1 MNMSRLG
8 PHRANAFRRYS
19 DFHRRTSCEHRGF
32 LANFGDTDQAH
43 HKRCQ
48 ESGGIRGSDQEC
60 SRGAQHSLGCLC
72 GRMACQRHRHRVN
85 VFFLDSLWNRRIS
98 DLSGIVGLAIS
109 LALQN
114 TLTNII
120 SGILILSDGV
130 LRLHDSVEYSGVR
143 GRVVKIGLRATW
155 VKTDSG
161 DIAIISNNYLANGP
175 LVNFTARERLERK
188 LRL

>member
-1 MNMSRLG
+1 VADIGTIIFIAQVASVIAGSWLIAELLIRLI
-8 PHRANAFRRYS
+8 
-19 DFHRRTSCEHRGF
+19 T
-32 LANFGDTDQAH
+32 
-43 HKRCQ
+43 
-48 ESGGIRGSDQEC
+48 
-60 SRGAQHSLGCLC
+60 RGAKRAGASADLIRSVREALSILWIIFVAVGLVSVT
-72 GRMACQRHRHRVN
+72 GIGSI
-85 VFFLDSLWNRRIS
+85 FSFLT
-98 DLSGIVGLAIS
+98 LSGIAGLAIS

-130 LRLHDSVEYSGVR
+130 LRLHDSIEYSGVK

-175 LVNFTARERLERK
+175 LVNFTASERLERK

>member
-1 MNMSRLG
+1 MIRLV
-8 PHRANAFRRYS
+8 
-19 DFHRRTSCEHRGF
+19 T
-32 LANFGDTDQAH
+32 
-43 HKRCQ
+43 
-48 ESGGIRGSDQEC
+48 
-60 SRGAQHSLGCLC
+60 RGAKRAGGSADLSRDVRDGLCILCVGFVAAWFVIVLGL
-72 GRMACQRHRHRVN
+72 GSIFS
-85 VFFLDSLWNRRIS
+85 FFM
-98 DLSGIVGLAIS
+98 LSGIVGLAIS

-120 SGILILSDGV
+120 SCILILSDGV
-130 LRLHDSVEYSGVR
+130 LRLHDSVEYSGVK

>member
-1 MNMSRLG
+1 MVGNGSLFFIAELAAVIAGSWLVSELLVRLV
-8 PHRANAFRRYS
+8 
-19 DFHRRTSCEHRGF
+19 T
-32 LANFGDTDQAH
+32 
-43 HKRCQ
+43 
-48 ESGGIRGSDQEC
+48 
-60 SRGAQHSLGCLC
+60 RGAKRAGASADLIRNVREGLSILWLVFLTAWLIVVTGLGSI
-72 GRMACQRHRHRVN
+72 
-85 VFFLDSLWNRRIS
+85 FSFLT
-98 DLSGIVGLAIS
+98 LSGIAGLAIS

-130 LRLHDSVEYSGVR
+130 LRLHDSIEYGGVK

-155 VKTDSG
+155 VKTESG

-175 LVNFTARERLERK
+175 LVNFTASERLERK

>member
-1 MNMSRLG
+1 MADIGTIIFIAQVASVIAGSWLVAELLIRLI
-8 PHRANAFRRYS
+8 
-19 DFHRRTSCEHRGF
+19 T
-32 LANFGDTDQAH
+32 
-43 HKRCQ
+43 
-48 ESGGIRGSDQEC
+48 
-60 SRGAQHSLGCLC
+60 RGAKRAGASADLIRSVREALSILWIIFVAVGLVSVT
-72 GRMACQRHRHRVN
+72 GIGSI
-85 VFFLDSLWNRRIS
+85 FSFLT
-98 DLSGIVGLAIS
+98 LSGIAGLAIS

-130 LRLHDSVEYSGVR
+130 LRLHDSIEYSGVK

-175 LVNFTARERLERK
+175 LVNFTASERLERK